1 MNEKINELLEQYK
14 TSLER
19 KQNLL
24 QPYIDKK
31 NDDDLFEPKWNI
43 IDQENYSRLK
53 AETEMLKRHIDDLEW
68 IIKEGKKNG

>member
-14 TSLER
+14 ISLER
-19 KQNLL
+19 KLNLL

-53 AETEMLKRHIDDLEW
+53 AETEILKRHIEDLEW
-68 IIKEGKKNG
+68 IVKEEK

>member
-1 MNEKINELLEQYK
+1 MNEKVNELLEQYN
-14 TSLER
+14 SNLER
-19 KQNLL
+19 KLRLL

-43 IDQENYSRLK
+43 IDQEHYSKLK

-68 IIKEGKKNG
+68 IIKEEK

>member
-19 KQNLL
+19 KLNLL
-24 QPYIDKK
+24 QSYIDKK

-43 IDQENYSRLK
+43 IDQENYSRLNVF
-53 AETEMLKRHIDDLEW
+53 R
-68 IIKEGKKNG
+68 

>member
-1 MNEKINELLEQYK
+1 MNELLEQYK
-14 TSLER
+14 TTLER

-31 NDDDLFEPKWNI
+31 NNDDWTEQKWNI

-68 IIKEGKKNG
+68 IIE